1 MFARRLLEDVLQT
14 SCEDVLNTPLRWKM
28 LRWKRLQDFLKD
40 KKCLKQ
46 ETFEA
51 SEDKKH
57 FFSVYETLRH
67 KEYRDP

>member
-1 MFARRLLEDVLQT
+1 
-14 SCEDVLNTPLRWKM
+14 M

-51 SEDKKH
+51 FEDKKH
-57 FFSVYETLRH
+57 FFSVYETLRN
-67 KEYRDP
+67 KDYRDP